1 MTVLLAVLLLAAG
14 AYNDMLRAGL
24 EALNRN
30 DLPAAE
36 AQLTAAAK
44 ANPRDP
50 HVWLAL
56 AQTHWKLH
64 EIEAANAA
72 AAKAATLG
80 ASDITTINALAYFYS
95 ETGDRKSA
103 TAQFQKAIQLKPY
116 EETYY
121 FELGRLY
128 LQEQDFANALTT
140 LKRGAGIFDK
150 SAQLELAL
158 GVAYYGLRRF
168 PEAINAFLRTIQL
181 APDVEQPYVFL
192 GKMLDQAG
200 SKLPAV
206 TADFE
211 AYQKA
216 NPTSYL
222 GPFLLAKALELQN
235 AETVRVESLLRQSIH
250 LNDKF
255 PASYFELGS
264 VLERA
269 RDFADAAVEYQ
280 RSIALAP
287 HDPIPHYHLARV
299 YDRLGKHAEAAAER
313 ALHEKLAA
321 GIK

>member
-1 MTVLLAVLLLAAG
+1 
-14 AYNDMLRAGL
+14 L

-36 AQLTAAAK
+36 TQLKAAAK
-44 ANPRDP
+44 VNPRDAN
-50 HVWLAL
+50 VWLAL
-56 AQTHWKLH
+56 AQTYLKLH
-64 EIEAANAA
+64 KPEAANAA
-72 AAKAATLG
+72 AEKAARLG
-80 ASDITTINALAYFYS
+80 SSDITTINALAYFYS
-95 ETGDRKSA
+95 ETGDRKA
-103 TAQFQKAIQLKPY
+103 AAAQFQKALQLKPY

-128 LQEQDFANALTT
+128 LQEQDFADALTT
-140 LKRGAGIFDK
+140 LKKGTRIFDK

-168 PEAINAFLRTIQL
+168 PEAIDAFLRTIQL
-181 APDVEQPYVFL
+181 APEVEQPYVFL
-192 GKMLDQAG
+192 GKMLDQAE

-206 TADFE
+206 IADFE
-211 AYQKA
+211 AYRKT
-216 NPTSYL
+216 NPGNYL

-235 AETVRVESLLRQSIH
+235 AETALVESLLGESIR

-255 PASYFELGS
+255 PASHFELGS
-264 VLERA
+264 VRERA
-269 RDFADAAVEYQ
+269 HDFSGAAEEYL

-287 HDPIPHYHLARV
+287 NDPIPHYHLARV
-299 YDRLGKHAEAAAER
+299 YDRLGKHAEAADER

>member
-1 MTVLLAVLLLAAG
+1 MTVLLALFLLAAG
-14 AYNDMLRAGL
+14 SYNDTLRAGL

-44 ANPRDP
+44 VNPHDP

-56 AQTHWKLH
+56 AQTYLKLH
-64 EIEAANAA
+64 RTEAANSA
-72 AAKAATLG
+72 AAKAAKLG
-80 ASDITTINALAYFYS
+80 PSDIVTVNGLAYFYS

-103 TAQFQKAIQLKPY
+103 AAEFQEAIQLKPY

-128 LQEQDFANALTT
+128 LQEQNFADALAT
-140 LKRGAGIFDK
+140 LQKGTRIFDK

-168 PEAINAFLRTIQL
+168 PEAIDAFLHTIQL

-192 GKMLDQAG
+192 GKMLDQAE
-200 SKLPAV
+200 SKLPAI
-206 TADFE
+206 TADFQ
-211 AYQKA
+211 AYRKA
-216 NPTSYL
+216 NPKSYL

-235 AETVRVESLLRQSIH
+235 ADTARVESLLRESIR

-269 RDFADAAVEYQ
+269 HDFSKAADEYQ

-287 HDPIPHYHLARV
+287 DDPIPHYHLARV